1 VLGPV
6 CDMPD
11 IERVKDRIPHALV
24 WNLSTLLSPSTY
36 QQRDQTRE
44 DNRFKISSMI
54 CKDRNELSSISY
66 LHRDSAV
73 ERVHVL

>member
-6 CDMPD
+6 CDVSV
-11 IERVKDRIPHALV
+11 IEIVKDRITHALV
-24 WNLSTLLSPSTY
+24 WSLSTLPSPSTY
-36 QQRDQTRE
+36 EQRDQTRE

-54 CKDRNELSSISY
+54 CKHRNELSSISY